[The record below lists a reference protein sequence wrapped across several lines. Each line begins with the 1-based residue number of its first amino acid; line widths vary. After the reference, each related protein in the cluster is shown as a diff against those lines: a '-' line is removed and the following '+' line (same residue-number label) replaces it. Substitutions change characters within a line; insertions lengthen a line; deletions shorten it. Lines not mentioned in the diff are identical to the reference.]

1 MIQELIFLII
11 KQLLLETSQLYAIT
25 HAHTHNSSHENKE
38 ISIVFM
44 IKKVRT
50 RFINFFLKLKERLSD
65 KDFQSW
71 EEGTAQKGHTRMK
84 KHKQTV

>member
-1 MIQELIFLII
+1 
-11 KQLLLETSQLYAIT
+11 
-25 HAHTHNSSHENKE
+25 
-38 ISIVFM
+38 M

-50 RFINFFLKLKERLSD
+50 RFINFSLKSKERLSD

-71 EEGTAQKGHTRMK
+71 GEGTAQKGHTRMK